1 MSEPEPPTAS
11 QDDGSRIET
20 LAAWVRANGAR
31 YTPEA
36 LAAAARE
43 GGYSDAEIEAAVAR
57 GGDAKV
63 GRSTR
68 TRAAW
73 VLAGLYLATFLVLVV
88 PTTMATQTYG
98 VGPIIL
104 ALLLGLIGLV
114 FFLRIRRGRSIPEST
129 LAGFTSLLA
138 VPVVL
143 LLVVV
148 GICVVS
154 VPPHLK
160 GG

>member
-1 MSEPEPPTAS
+1 MTEPVPPAAPPV
-11 QDDGSRIET
+11 GET
-20 LAAWVRANGAR
+20 REDSLAAWFRANGAR

-36 LAAAARE
+36 LARAARD
-43 GGYSDAEIEAAVAR
+43 GGYSEAEIEAAVAR
-57 GGDAKV
+57 GGDAAL

-88 PTTMATQTYG
+88 PTTMTTSTYG
-98 VGPIIL
+98 LGPIIL
-104 ALLLGLIGLV
+104 ALLLGPIGLL
-114 FFLRIRRGRSIPEST
+114 FFLRIRRGRSIPAAT

-143 LLVVV
+143 LLIVA
-148 GICVVS
+148 GICVVT
-154 VPPHLK
+154 VPPHLR

>member
-1 MSEPEPPTAS
+1 MAEPVAPATPP
-11 QDDGSRIET
+11 DGET
-20 LAAWVRANGAR
+20 REDSLIAWYRANGAR
-31 YTPEA
+31 YTQEA
-36 LAAAARE
+36 LARVARDA
-43 GGYSDAEIEAAVAR
+43 GYTEAEIEAAVAR
-57 GGDAKV
+57 GGDAV
-63 GRSTR
+63 LGRSTR

-73 VLAGLYLATFLVLVV
+73 VLAGLYLATFLLLVL
-88 PTTMATQTYG
+88 PTTMGTQTYG

-114 FFLRIRRGRSIPEST
+114 FFLRIRRGRSIPEAT

-143 LLVVV
+143 LLIVA
-148 GICVVS
+148 GICVVT
-154 VPPHLK
+154 VPPHLR